1 VSAFRRTIEGVN
13 IMKRLLFVLAAVFL
27 FTPACDDSPVAP
39 SNTAP
44 TFTAQLSP
52 ANEVPPVSGA
62 EASGSGNVSIT
73 VTNITRD
80 AAGTIT
86 AATADFQVSLTGFP
100 SGTALT
106 AAHIHN
112 ARAGSNGGTINNL
125 GLAAGEFVVPA
136 SGSVTFTKQNI
147 NFAQVAQVQNM
158 LNDPAGFYFNV
169 HSTLNPGGV
178 ARGQLTRIQ

>member
-1 VSAFRRTIEGVN
+1 
-13 IMKRLLFVLAAVFL
+13 MKRLLFVLAAVL
-27 FTPACDDSPVAP
+27 FTPACGDDSPVAP

-44 TFTAQLSP
+44 TFTAQLLP
-52 ANEVPPVSGA
+52 ANEVLPPVTNA
-62 EASGSGNVSIT
+62 EASGSGNVS
-73 VTNITRD
+73 VTLTNVVRD
-80 AAGTIT
+80 AAGAIT

-100 SGTALT
+100 PGTTLT

-125 GLAAGEFVVPA
+125 GIAAGEFVLA
-136 SGSVTFTKQNI
+136 NGSVTFSKSNI
-147 NFAQVAQVQNM
+147 NFSQVSQVQNM

>member
-1 VSAFRRTIEGVN
+1 
-13 IMKRLLFVLAAVFL
+13 MKRLLFVLAAVFL
-27 FTPACDDSPVAP
+27 FTPACDDSPVSP

-44 TFTAQLSP
+44 TFTAQLLP
-52 ANEVPPVSGA
+52 ANEVPPIPNA
-62 EASGSGNVSIT
+62 EASGSGNVS
-73 VTNITRD
+73 VTLTNVVRD
-80 AAGTIT
+80 AAGVIT

-100 SGTALT
+100 AGTTLT

-125 GLAAGEFVVPA
+125 GIAAGEFVLA
-136 SGSVTFTKQNI
+136 NGSVTFTKSNI
-147 NFAQVAQVQNM
+147 NFVQVNQVQNM

-169 HSTLNPGGV
+169 HSTNNPGGV